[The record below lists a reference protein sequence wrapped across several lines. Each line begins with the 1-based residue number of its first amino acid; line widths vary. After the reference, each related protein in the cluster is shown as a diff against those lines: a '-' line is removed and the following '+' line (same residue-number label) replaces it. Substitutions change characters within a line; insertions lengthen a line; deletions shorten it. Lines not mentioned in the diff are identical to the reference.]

1 MGNYTTDTV
10 LVIEKTLTKDI
21 VSIVD
26 KIMIENDFTIAY
38 GYSRFYFEDTNPDSD
53 FDDSKRVEAET
64 IEDALK
70 TLEEFKKNPTGGSYE
85 YNRFWGYDEDG
96 QELGYYLSVD
106 FRSFDNKNIEAV
118 IFYVKENIF
127 EMAHEKELKRVF
139 AEINKRA
146 KVIAATQKTDYYT
159 DDYHELDVI
168 EEILSGNV
176 HTKYEYKFL

>member
-1 MGNYTTDTV
+1 MCLDHIVVFKGFNET
-10 LVIEKTLTKDI
+10 LVAY
-21 VSIVD
+21 
-26 KIMIENDFTIAY
+26 KIIPQEGTSFN
-38 GYSRFYFEDTNPDSD
+38 GYIFREVYN